1 MRRNVLNR
9 LEYDN
14 LGKDFLD
21 LMEKLSDAATKSV
34 NCVVIAD
41 KDGRIEWVNEGF
53 TNLTGYTI
61 DDVKGTHGEVLSK
74 GQSTG
79 LSRETNQYEA
89 VIRGKKPVTYENKN
103 FKRNGDEYWA
113 LTTLTPVLGED
124 GEVERI
130 IAIDSDITERKV
142 IEEELVLANKI
153 AEHSLRKGHK
163 ALNELLAAKKELEE
177 MMRVKEQFLAKM
189 SHEIRTPM
197 NAIIGMSELIRETP
211 LSPEQQEY
219 VNAIKLSAD
228 NLLEIINDILDFSKI
243 QSGTLTFEMRPFRL
257 DEVVNGVIQTMHFSA
272 EKKGVRLEA
281 TLAKDLPAYLNG
293 DALRLRQV
301 LLNLVGNALKFTPS
315 GSVHVDV
322 ALKERDEKS
331 CTLVFT
337 VSDTGIGIAED
348 SIGSIFDSFNQA
360 SNETSRKYGGSGLGL
375 TIVKQLVEFQE
386 GTVDVKSKPGE
397 GSTFV
402 ITLPFET
409 VTEAEIPC
417 TGPDRVAE
425 MPSGDLSH
433 ASILLVEDNE
443 LNQLLAKKMM
453 VRWKAHVDVASNGIE
468 ALRRLRSRP
477 YDLVL
482 MDIQMPEMDGYET
495 TRYIREKFPEPDCR
509 IPIIAMTA
517 HAIVGEAGK
526 CLAAGMNDYLSKPFN
541 PSNLFRKIAAFVPA
555 GNKEEKRM
563 TEIPENEQP
572 GSIRHSDLAYLRQ
585 IAEGSND
592 FIATMIKTFLAQNP
606 PMMDEMAKAVAERR
620 WNDLRGLAHKMKPTC
635 DFMGLHTIRDTVHK
649 VEELAGEEKELD
661 RLPGMV
667 GEIIRSSA
675 RARAELEQVLTTIR

>member
-272 EKKGVRLEA
+272 
-281 TLAKDLPAYLNG
+281 
-293 DALRLRQV
+293 
-301 LLNLVGNALKFTPS
+301 
-315 GSVHVDV
+315 
-322 ALKERDEKS
+322 
-331 CTLVFT
+331 
-337 VSDTGIGIAED
+337 
-348 SIGSIFDSFNQA
+348 
-360 SNETSRKYGGSGLGL
+360 
-375 TIVKQLVEFQE
+375 
-386 GTVDVKSKPGE
+386 
-397 GSTFV
+397 
-402 ITLPFET
+402 
-409 VTEAEIPC
+409 
-417 TGPDRVAE
+417 
-425 MPSGDLSH
+425 
-433 ASILLVEDNE
+433 
-443 LNQLLAKKMM
+443 
-453 VRWKAHVDVASNGIE
+453 
-468 ALRRLRSRP
+468 
-477 YDLVL
+477 
-482 MDIQMPEMDGYET
+482 
-495 TRYIREKFPEPDCR
+495 
-509 IPIIAMTA
+509 
-517 HAIVGEAGK
+517 
-526 CLAAGMNDYLSKPFN
+526 
-541 PSNLFRKIAAFVPA
+541 
-555 GNKEEKRM
+555 
-563 TEIPENEQP
+563 
-572 GSIRHSDLAYLRQ
+572 
-585 IAEGSND
+585 
-592 FIATMIKTFLAQNP
+592 
-606 PMMDEMAKAVAERR
+606 
-620 WNDLRGLAHKMKPTC
+620 
-635 DFMGLHTIRDTVHK
+635 
-649 VEELAGEEKELD
+649 
-661 RLPGMV
+661 
-667 GEIIRSSA
+667 
-675 RARAELEQVLTTIR
+675 